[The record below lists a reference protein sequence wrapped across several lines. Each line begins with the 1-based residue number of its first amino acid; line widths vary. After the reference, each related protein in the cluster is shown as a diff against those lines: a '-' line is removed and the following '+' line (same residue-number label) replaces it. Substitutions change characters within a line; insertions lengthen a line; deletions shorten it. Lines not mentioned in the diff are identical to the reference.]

1 MILRRLSLAS
11 ALLVASTAA
20 AQEGQG
26 FAELRASWSIGATG
40 KPLQLVE
47 RVRPTFSTAIGERSK
62 LVATL
67 EASLAEGRNSTD
79 ELRRAMDDAGLS
91 PLLAA
96 AGCSWPSSANSALH
110 VDGAS
115 SYLAVDRLYL
125 DHYGERFDLRLGR
138 QALHWGSAQFFN
150 PTDPFPEVLLTE
162 PWRPRAGV
170 NALRAHAAFSGLTD
184 LTAVLAVD
192 DAIRK
197 GRAALRLRTNRWGVD
212 AALVGAW
219 RGGSGWMAGLDLR
232 GTLGVGW
239 WIEAAVHPSAEKTRE
254 ELAVGVDY
262 SFPVLEKLVLT
273 AQYYRNGA
281 GAAGPDQ
288 YSWTSRLSGAG
299 GAGGPTCADGSP
311 LGPAP
316 ADAFGPFALARDYL
330 LASVALQ
337 IFPELSVNAA
347 FLQNLNDGTGVA
359 VPAASWAALDW
370 LELSLSA
377 QVPVATWG
385 HGGEFKPRPGDLLLE
400 RDLGPLGAYR
410 ADLSGLVPRATLTF
424 WTRASF

>member
-1 MILRRLSLAS
+1 MILRCLSLAS
-11 ALLVASTAA
+11 ALLVASTAS

-26 FAELRASWSIGATG
+26 FAELRASWFAGAKG
-40 KPLQLVE
+40 RPLQLVE
-47 RVRPTFSTAIGERSK
+47 RVRPTFSTAIGERFK

-67 EASLAEGRNSTD
+67 EASLAEGRNPTD
-79 ELRRAMDDAGLS
+79 ELERALDDAGLS
-91 PLLAA
+91 PLLEA
-96 AGCSWPSSANSALH
+96 AGCTWPSPANSALH
-110 VDGAS
+110 IDGAS

-219 RGGSGWMAGLDLR
+219 RGGSGWMTGVDLR
-232 GTLGVGW
+232 GTFGVGW
-239 WIEAAVHPSAEKTRE
+239 WIEAAVHPSAGKVRE

-281 GAAGPDQ
+281 GAAGPDP
-288 YSWTSRLSGAG
+288 YPWASRLA

-311 LGPAP
+311 LGSAP
-316 ADAFGPFALARDYL
+316 ADGFGPFALARDYL
-330 LASVALQ
+330 LASAALQ
-337 IFPELSVNAA
+337 ILPDLSVNAA